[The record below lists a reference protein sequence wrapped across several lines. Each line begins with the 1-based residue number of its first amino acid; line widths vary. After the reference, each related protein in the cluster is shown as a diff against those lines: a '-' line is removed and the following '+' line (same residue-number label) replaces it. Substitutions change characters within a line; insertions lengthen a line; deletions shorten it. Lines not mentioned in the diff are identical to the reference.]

1 MRALGG
7 HDHHY
12 PQFSSY
18 VFTDISTGFFEKAQ
32 TKFQAWGSL
41 ITYKALNIEDDLK
54 MQGFDEEE
62 AYDIIVAANVL
73 HATHNMDHTMGQ
85 VGRLLKTG
93 GKLILVEGNAE
104 GHHIHGEFVFGLV
117 PGWWMGKQ
125 YKFSAP
131 IELILL
137 QVLRKDEI
145 IPRFFREHSGHLY
158 WSVPDTQGLTSV
170 SEILWTR
177 RCGRH

>member
-7 HDHHY
+7 YDHQY

-32 TKFQAWGSL
+32 TKFHAWGSL

-62 AYDIIVAANVL
+62 AFDMIVAANVL
-73 HATHNMDHTMGQ
+73 HATHSMNHTMSQ
-85 VGRLLKTG
+85 VSRLLKPG
-93 GKLILVEGNAE
+93 GKLILVEGSGE
-104 GHHIHGEFVFGLV
+104 SRGIQGEFVFGLV

-125 YKFSAP
+125 KKIPAP
-131 IELILL
+131 IVLILL
-137 QVLRKDEI
+137 QVLRKDER
-145 IPRFFREHSGHLY
+145 IPRFFRKHNGALY
-158 WSVPDTQGLTSV
+158 WKVLDTQGLTSV
-170 SEILWTR
+170 SEIVLTI
-177 RCGRH
+177 CGLY